1 MTYDEKCSRKSLE
14 RVHMELLK
22 HTTDV
27 GGLKDRIIKILIVL
41 QLHTYIQI
49 CAKLDYQTPDCSY
62 CPEKRIPK
70 QEEVRNLIFYQN
82 NT

>member
-1 MTYDEKCSRKSLE
+1 MTYDEKRSSESLE

-27 GGLKDRIIKILIVL
+27 SGSKDRIIKILLVL

-49 CAKLDYQTPDCSY
+49 CAKLDYQTPDRSHCQG
-62 CPEKRIPK
+62 K
-70 QEEVRNLIFYQN
+70 VRNLIFLSK
-82 NT
+82 

>member
-1 MTYDEKCSRKSLE
+1 MTHDEKRSSKSLE

-27 GGLKDRIIKILIVL
+27 SESKDRIIKILLVL

-49 CAKLDYQTPDCSY
+49 CAKLDYQTPDCSH
-62 CPEKRIPK
+62 CQGK
-70 QEEVRNLIFYQN
+70 VRNLIFYQN

>member
-1 MTYDEKCSRKSLE
+1 MTYDEKRSSKSLE

-62 CPEKRIPK
+62 HQGKRIPK
-70 QEEVRNLIFYQN
+70 
-82 NT
+82 

>member
-1 MTYDEKCSRKSLE
+1 MTYDEKRSSESLE

-27 GGLKDRIIKILIVL
+27 SGSKDRIIKILLVL

-49 CAKLDYQTPDCSY
+49 CAKLDYQIPDCPY
-62 CPEKRIPK
+62 YQGK
-70 QEEVRNLIFYQN
+70 VRNLIFLSK
-82 NT
+82 

>member
-1 MTYDEKCSRKSLE
+1 MTYDEKRSSKSLE

-22 HTTDV
+22 HTADV
-27 GGLKDRIIKILIVL
+27 DGLKDRIIKILIVL

-62 CPEKRIPK
+62 CPKKDSQIRRSK
-70 QEEVRNLIFYQN
+70 KSDFLSK
-82 NT
+82 